1 MKDHKGDDVVFIQ
14 PTCFADKSTSFL
26 FPIPYN
32 ETFSY
37 GLGKSFTIEDIINK
51 VSAQGLDAIYS
62 IIGGIYSEDLL
73 AAKIVADYKRVF
85 PEKLPYARS
94 G

>member
-1 MKDHKGDDVVFIQ
+1 MKDHKGDNVVFIQ

-51 VSAQGLDAIYS
+51 VSVQDLDAIYS
-62 IIGGIYSEDLL
+62 IVGGIYSEDLL
-73 AAKIVADYKRVF
+73 AAKIVADYKKVF
-85 PEKLPYARS
+85 PEKLPYSRS

>member
-1 MKDHKGDDVVFIQ
+1 MKDHKGDDVIFIQ

-37 GLGKSFTIEDIINK
+37 GLGKSFTIEDVINK
-51 VSAQGLDAIYS
+51 SVQDLDTIYS
-62 IIGGIYSEDLL
+62 IVGKIYSEDLL
-73 AAKIVADYKRVF
+73 AARIVKDFKRVF
-85 PEKLPYARS
+85 PEKLPYSRS